1 MTEQATGALSK
12 LIMGFED
19 VDDFGALATDG
30 FEMPIVSST
39 LRRSRNKIQSRVIR
53 SNYNPGRP
61 SGGNISVAGQIV
73 VPLDSI
79 ASWYWFKAIFNTLTT
94 TGDGPYDHEFKMIGV
109 TKRISMS
116 IEHQF
121 LDLAVPKYFQFTGC
135 KVSGFSF
142 SVGDEGEMLMTMD
155 IVGSDRTIVSSPFDS
170 APTDL
175 SSYQV
180 IENAHAAFKE
190 GDATFA
196 DASNVSF
203 QVNFNP
209 DTSKYLIG
217 GGGTLGAIPDGIMS
231 LSGSNDFLFK
241 DTALLTKAASST
253 ESSIEMTFTKAAD
266 AKVNVKLPELEYG
279 EADPG
284 IDGPQGIAVSLPYE
298 AYFDNSSEASSMVV
312 TLTNAEAHV

>member
-12 LIMGFED
+12 LVMGFED
-19 VDDFGALATDG
+19 SFGNLATEG
-30 FEMPIVSST
+30 FIMPIVSSS
-39 LRRSRNKIQSRVIR
+39 LRRTRNKIQSRVIR
-53 SNYNPGRP
+53 GNFNPGRP
-61 SGGNISVAGQIV
+61 SGGNFSVAGQIV
-73 VPLDSI
+73 VPLDAM
-79 ASWYWFKAIFNTLTT
+79 ASWYWFKAIFNSLTT
-94 TGDGPYDHEFKMIGV
+94 TGTGPYDHEFKMTGV

-121 LDLAVPKYFQFTGC
+121 LDLDTPKYFQFTGC

-142 SVGDEGEMLMTMD
+142 GVGDEGEILMTMD
-155 IVGSDRTIVSSPFDS
+155 IVGSDRTIAVSPFDV

-190 GDATFA
+190 GDVTFA

-217 GGGTLGAIPDGIMS
+217 GGGKLGAIPDGIMS

-241 DTALLTKAASST
+241 DTTLLEKAVNST

-298 AYFDNSSEASSMVV
+298 AYFDNATEASSIVV
-312 TLTNAEAHV
+312 TLTNAEAHA